1 MAIENKAGMQ
11 GPMTITIRASKAAEK
26 DGNQL
31 KGKYPPHKDLPKW
44 YCNCSEPHNASISVY
59 SAQQPKEGDTHLE
72 AWVDGS
78 EYNGKWYFEL
88 YTKEDKAKK
97 DSGAGGKFGGGGI
110 KPNLTPEQEIMDK
123 AIGHA
128 IGSIS
133 NGLIAGDGNPV
144 PATFQNLD
152 KFVAWAYKK
161 ISEAKKPESPQP

>member
-1 MAIENKAGMQ
+1 MAIENKTGMQ

-44 YCNCSEPHNASISVY
+44 YCTCSEPANASISVY

-97 DSGAGGKFGGGGI
+97 DSGGGGGKFGGGGA
-110 KPNLTPEQEIMDK
+110 KSNLTAEQEIMDK
-123 AIGHA
+123 AVGHA
-128 IGSIS
+128 VRFLENKVYDSSGGEIKPTSEWLNKIT
-133 NGLIAGDGNPV
+133 D
-144 PATFQNLD
+144 
-152 KFVAWAYKK
+152 WAYKK
-161 ISEAKKPESPQP
+161 ISEAKKPEAQ